1 MGRSSS
7 ANGLLASA
15 TPIIGNSQAGREW
28 SSQWGNDVDTVDA
41 ATRSR
46 MMSGIRSKNTQPEM
60 AVRRFLHAKGY
71 RYRIHRTDLAG
82 KPDIVIPRL
91 KTCIF
96 VHGCF
101 WHRHPGCPYAT
112 TPKTRPE
119 FWDEKFQKN
128 VARDLANI
136 AALDAGG
143 WNVLIIWEC
152 QLKKD
157 PETLDRLEEKLQL
170 LPRGKATSASANS
183 STVQKRLAGYVSA
196 SEGD

>member
-1 MGRSSS
+1 MGFFSHQ
-7 ANGLLASA
+7 GD
-15 TPIIGNSQAGREW
+15 
-28 SSQWGNDVDTVDA
+28 DVDTVDA

-46 MMSGIRSKNTQPEM
+46 MMSGIRSKDTKPEM
-60 AVRRFLHAKGY
+60 AVRRFLHAQGY
-71 RYRIHRTDLAG
+71 RYRIHRKDLAG

-119 FWDEKFQKN
+119 FWNEKFQKN

-136 AALDAGG
+136 AALAAGG

-157 PETLDRLEEKLQL
+157 PETLGRLEEKLQL
-170 LPRGKATSASANS
+170 LSRGKANATHATS
-183 STVQKRLAGYVSA
+183 STTHTRLARHLQA
-196 SEGD
+196 SEGG